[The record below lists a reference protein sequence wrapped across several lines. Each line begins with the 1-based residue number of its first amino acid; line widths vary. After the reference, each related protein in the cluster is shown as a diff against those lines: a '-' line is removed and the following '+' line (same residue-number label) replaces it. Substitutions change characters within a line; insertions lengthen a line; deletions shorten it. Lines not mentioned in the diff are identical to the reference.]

1 MNKIHP
7 LSPPPSYD
15 SVVALKDD
23 ICDQKIIPV
32 TEIKNHFSLNYDIND
47 NEIIINVKNML
58 KNIDYILV
66 INDKNEN
73 WNQIKKFFQ
82 NNFNNLLFIIKL
94 LFENNNY
101 NIYYDIH
108 YDIHYNDKNILIFNI
123 IHNNII
129 NDFNIHLDFM
139 LLNNYI
145 QKKKEKEIDTII
157 NEFIEEE
164 KL

>member
-7 LSPPPSYD
+7 VHPPPPYD
-15 SVVALKDD
+15 YVSSLNNYYE
-23 ICDQKIIPV
+23 INKIVPEA
-32 TEIKNHFSLNYDIND
+32 EIKNHFSLTYDIKI
-47 NEIIINVKNML
+47 NEIIINVKDML

-66 INDKNEN
+66 INNNEN
-73 WNQIKKFFQ
+73 WLKIKKFFQ

-94 LFENNNY
+94 LFSNNNY
-101 NIYYDIH
+101 NKYYDIH

-129 NDFNIHLDFM
+129 NDFNINLEFM

-145 QKKKEKEIDTII
+145 QKKKEKEIDDII

>member
-82 NNFNNLLFIIKL
+82 NNFNNLLFFIKL
-94 LFENNNY
+94 LFKNNNY